1 MRISDW
7 SSDVCS
13 SDLTV
18 RAGDLFT
25 SKEELKDAR
34 ASLDDIN
41 GQLQLYGDIVA
52 GLEGKSALSGL
63 QQAELKSAR
72 DKITELQRQREAL
85 EKTVAQSERYVSTTA
100 TESKV
105 SQRVRL
111 IADAETRSGERRGGK
126 EGGSTGESR
135 WAA

>member
-85 EKTVAQSERYVSTTA
+85 EKTVAQSERYVSTTD
-100 TESKV
+100 TERKV
-105 SQRVRL
+105 SQGVQIGRASWRERV
-111 IADAETRSGERRGGK
+111 
-126 EGGSTGESR
+126 
-135 WAA
+135 WQ

>member
-34 ASLDDIN
+34 ASLDAIN

-85 EKTVAQSERYVSTTA
+85 EKTVAQSEPYVSTTDP
-100 TESKV
+100 ERQR
-105 SQRVRL
+105 SQQ
-111 IADAETRSGERRGGK
+111 IGK
-126 EGGSTGESR
+126 AKCREKKGQ
-135 WAA
+135 